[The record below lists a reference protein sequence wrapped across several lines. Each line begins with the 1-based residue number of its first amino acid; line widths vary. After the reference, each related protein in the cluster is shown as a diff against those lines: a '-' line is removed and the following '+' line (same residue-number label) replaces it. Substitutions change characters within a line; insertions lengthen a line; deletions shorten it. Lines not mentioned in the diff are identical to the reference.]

1 MGLRIEHEEIEHA
14 MAAIDGVERCVCVF
28 DEKKSKLK
36 GFYVGSIE
44 KAELVSIMRNT
55 LPVFMVPNMV
65 RQIEEMPLTKN
76 GKVDRKMLQE
86 MGRR

>member
-1 MGLRIEHEEIEHA
+1 MGHRIELEEIEHA

-36 GFYVGSIE
+36 GFYIGSIE
-44 KAELVSIMRNT
+44 KTELLAIMRST
-55 LPVFMVPNMV
+55 LPVFMIPGMI

-76 GKVDRKMLQE
+76 GKVDRKQLQE